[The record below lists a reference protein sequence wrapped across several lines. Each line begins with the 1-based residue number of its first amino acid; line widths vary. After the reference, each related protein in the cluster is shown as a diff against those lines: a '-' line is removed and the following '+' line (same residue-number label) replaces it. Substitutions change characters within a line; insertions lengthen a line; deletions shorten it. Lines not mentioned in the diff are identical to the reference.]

1 MPSSDGLPAAA
12 VIFLLLGAAV
22 LLACWLPRFVSRRE
36 PSVAFLLL
44 LFGTMASL
52 VVPALTPLLN
62 PLEHPAVWTHATE
75 VCVILGLFGAGLRI
89 DRRNSQRRWRPSMR
103 LLAVAMPL
111 AILAVTGV
119 GMFAASLPLAF
130 ALLLAAALAPT
141 DPVLAGA
148 LQVGRPHAG
157 GEDAVRFALTTE
169 AGLNDGLAFPF
180 VHLAL
185 ALVLAA
191 AAATGMF
198 EPMLWLS
205 WFAQDLLYRCLAG
218 ALTGVLAGVVL
229 GKVLFDWPRGNA
241 LARSET
247 GVIAFAGVLLT
258 YGVTELIGGYGFISA
273 FVCGVCLRRDPAF
286 PEFRIRLHDSSEA
299 IEFALTAV
307 LLVALGATLPLLL
320 TSIDAAAIAVVLALL
335 LIVRPLTAWV
345 ALHGLPLTGRER
357 AVIAFYG
364 IRGIGSLYYL
374 AYATLHLPAEGDTIM
389 RLWSMVALA
398 IVLSSMLHGFTAGS
412 AVDAA
417 TADARG

>member
-1 MPSSDGLPAAA
+1 
-12 VIFLLLGAAV
+12 VVLG
-22 LLACWLPRFVSRRE
+22 CWLPRFVSRRE
-36 PSVAFLLL
+36 PTVAFLLML
-44 LFGTMASL
+44 LGATASFA
-52 VVPALTPLLN
+52 VPALTPLLN

-89 DRRNSQRRWRPSMR
+89 DRRDSHRRWRPTLR

-111 AILAVTGV
+111 AIVAMTGV
-119 GMFAASLPLAF
+119 GMLAAGLPLAF
-130 ALLLAAALAPT
+130 ALLLAAVLAPT

-191 AAATGMF
+191 AAASGVF
-198 EPMLWLS
+198 DLALWLE

-218 ALTGVLAGVVL
+218 ALTGALAGVL
-229 GKVLFDWPRGNA
+229 LSKVLFDWPRANA
-241 LARSET
+241 LAHSET

-258 YGVTELIGGYGFISA
+258 YGATELIGGYGFISA

-286 PEFRIRLHDSSEA
+286 REFRIRLHDSSEA

-320 TSIDAAAIAVVLALL
+320 TALDARTIAVVLALL
-335 LIVRPLTAWV
+335 LVVRPLTAWG

-357 AVIAFYG
+357 AVMAFYG

-374 AYATLHLPAEGDTIM
+374 AYATLHLPSEGDLM
-389 RLWSMVALA
+389 MQLWAMVALA

-412 AVDAA
+412 AVDAT
-417 TADARG
+417 TAERRR